1 MFFPDN
7 IVLDVALRG
16 SVLTIIALLFVVFTI
31 RMVGLRSLSKMTNFD
46 FVSTV
51 ATGSLLASAATVSE
65 WPAFLQCLLAIVVL
79 FVAQFVL
86 AKLRKTTDD
95 IENVMSNRPR
105 LLMRDGVMN
114 EKALKAARVTKSD
127 VIAKLRESNAL
138 DFDQVRAVIL
148 ESTGDIS
155 VLHGDH
161 FDDRLLEN
169 VRGFED

>member
-1 MFFPDN
+1 MFFPDA
-7 IVLDVALRG
+7 IWPDIALRG
-16 SVLTIIALLFVVFTI
+16 FILTIIALLFVVFTI
-31 RMVGLRSLSKMTNFD
+31 RVVGLRSLSKMTNFD

-65 WPAFLQCLLAIVVL
+65 WTAFVQCLLAIAVL
-79 FVAQFVL
+79 FVGQFTL

-95 IENVMSNRPR
+95 IENVLSNKPR

-114 EKALKAARVTKSD
+114 EEALKASRVTKSD

-138 DFDQVRAVIL
+138 NFDKVRAVIL

-155 VLHGDH
+155 VLHGDE

-169 VRGFED
+169 VRGFDD